1 MLAARSAVSR
11 RSRHWRRPDIVA
23 AQLMLAGLLLGS
35 QVGPV
40 REAEAA
46 TAVQEPLSPKLPDGR
61 QRAFPTAEGFGAGA
75 VGGRGGKVIYVVNTN
90 ESGPGSLRGC
100 IEASGPR
107 VCIFRTGGTI
117 TLREKS
123 LLVRNPF
130 LTIAG
135 ETAPGGGIA
144 IRNGETQIR
153 PSIEIW
159 TNDVI
164 IRHIRLRPG
173 PHARKA
179 CCSGGLGMYSEAARD
194 IMLDHIS
201 ASWGSD
207 ETVDSEDASNFT
219 WQWGIASEPLLKGGP
234 GKNNRARNMLFT
246 KGGNVSVHHSL
257 FAFGRFRNPQI
268 KMKLPGAVADV
279 VNNVLFSPE
288 WQYVVS
294 FGDEWTHIQANVV
307 GNYKIAGQ
315 KLRND
320 HLVHLFPESG
330 LGHSI
335 YVKDNYDEPYRTTPH
350 QDDSLVLAEDQR
362 RFVVKAPFEAPAIRT
377 SAPMAAFEEVL
388 ENAGATKPE
397 RDEAD
402 SRIVEDVK
410 SRSGRL
416 LKTDPREVGGWP
428 DLDAGTPYE
437 DGDMD
442 GISDDWEVKYGLDP
456 AKADDG
462 QQDMDGDGW
471 SNLEEFLHVMAGD
484 PGDGDVRPL
493 PDPQ

>member
-1 MLAARSAVSR
+1 MTKITQARDVRTFAGILS
-11 RSRHWRRPDIVA
+11 P
-23 AQLMLAGLLLGS
+23 LMLAVLLLGPWA
-35 QVGPV
+35 GPL
-40 REAEAA
+40 REAKAA
-46 TAVQEPLSPKLPDGR
+46 TAVREPLSPKLPDGR
-61 QRAFPTAEGFGAGA
+61 QRAFPTAEGFGAGS

-90 ESGPGSLRGC
+90 ESGPGSLRDC
-100 IEASGPR
+100 VEAAGPR

-123 LLVRNPF
+123 LVVRNPF

-179 CCSGGLGMYSEAARD
+179 CCSGGLGMYSEAATN

-207 ETVDSEDASNFT
+207 ETIDSEDASNFT

-234 GKNNRARNMLFT
+234 GKDNRARNMLFT

-257 FAFGRFRNPQI
+257 FAFGKFRNPQI
-268 KMKLPGAVADV
+268 KMKTPGAVADV
-279 VNNVLFSPE
+279 VNNVFFSPV

-307 GNYKIAGQ
+307 GNYKIAGE

-320 HLVHLFPESG
+320 HLVHLFVESG

-335 YVKDNYDEPYRTTPH
+335 YVKDNYDEPYRTAPD
-350 QDDSLVLAEDQR
+350 QDESFVLAEEQR
-362 RFVVKAPFEAPAIRT
+362 RFVVAAPFDVPPVRA
-377 SAPMAAFEEVL
+377 SAPMVAYDDVL
-388 ENAGATKPE
+388 ANAGATRPE
-397 RDEAD
+397 RDAVD
-402 SRIVEDVK
+402 SRIVGDVK
-410 SRSGRL
+410 RRSGPL
-416 LKTDPREVGGWP
+416 LKSDPREVGGWP
-428 DLDAGTPYE
+428 DLAAGTPYQ

-442 GISDDWEVKYGLDP
+442 GISDEWEVKNGIDP
-456 AKADDG
+456 MNTDDG

-471 SNLEEFLHVMAGD
+471 SNLEEFLHSMAGD
-484 PGDGDVRPL
+484 PEDGDAQPP